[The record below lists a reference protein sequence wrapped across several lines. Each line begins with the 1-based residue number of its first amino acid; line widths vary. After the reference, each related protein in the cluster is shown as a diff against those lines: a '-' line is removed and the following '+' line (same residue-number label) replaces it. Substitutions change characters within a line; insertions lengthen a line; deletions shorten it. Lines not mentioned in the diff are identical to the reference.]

1 MEQTPSVSPSKKETP
16 DAKNFPRV
24 PVADLVPYARNSR
37 THSPEQVARV
47 AASIREFGFLNPV
60 IVDSTGMII
69 AGHCRVMAAQKLG
82 LESVPCVDASH
93 LTEAQKR
100 AYVLADNRL
109 ALDAGWDDEML
120 RIELQDLATGGF
132 DLELTGFTDAEIKDL
147 TLLDEKEEAASPYGD
162 GKGSK
167 KLLERFIEPP
177 VSIIDTRSGRW
188 LERRQKWIDMGVSRG
203 DGRGEE
209 ALTEESKNHGKIF
222 SENLIVPG
230 LGQTSLFDPVLC
242 ELAYLW
248 FSPAGGHVVDPFCGG
263 PPRGIVASALGR
275 AYTGFDIRAEQVEA
289 NERAWEE
296 YEGPRTG
303 GVPNWVHDNAL
314 NIAQHV
320 EPESADFVFS
330 CPPYADLEVYSDD
343 PADLSTMRYEQF
355 LEQYRAII
363 AAACQTLKPH
373 RFACFVVTELRDKKT
388 GFYRGFV
395 RDTVQ
400 AFQDAGLKW
409 HNDAVLLNQI
419 GTGAFRAGRLFNAS
433 RKFVRVH
440 QNVLTFVKGDLKEA
454 VASCG
459 DVSDLFSLPEE
470 ATD

>member
-147 TLLDEKEEAASPYGD
+147 TLLDEKDEAASPYGD

-167 KLLERFIEPP
+167 QLLARFIEPP

-188 LERRQKWIDMGVSRG
+188 SERRQNWIDMGVNRGAGRG
-203 DGRGEE
+203 DE
-209 ALTEESKNHGKIF
+209 ALTEDTKKHGKIF
-222 SENLIVPG
+222 SENITGADLS
-230 LGQTSLFDPVLC
+230 QTSLFDPVLC

-248 FSPAGGHVVDPFCGG
+248 FSPAGGQVVDPFCGG

-289 NERAWEE
+289 NALAWSK
-296 YEGPRTG
+296 YEGPCPG

-314 NIAQHV
+314 NIARHV
-320 EPESADFVFS
+320 PPESADFVFS
-330 CPPYADLEVYSDD
+330 CPPYADLEVYSED
-343 PADLSTMRYEQF
+343 AEDLSTMRYEQF
-355 LEQYRAII
+355 LEQYRAIVD
-363 AAACQTLKPH
+363 AACQTLKPN

-395 RDTVQ
+395 HDTVQ
-400 AFQDAGLKW
+400 AFLDAGLEW
-409 HNDAVLLNQI
+409 HNDAVLLNSL
-419 GTGAFRAGRLFNAS
+419 GSAALRAGRLFNAS
-433 RKFVRVH
+433 RKLVRVH
-440 QNVLTFVKGDLKEA
+440 QNVLTFVKGDLKKAVEA
-454 VASCG
+454 CG
-459 DVSDLFSLPEE
+459 DISDCFAVPEE
-470 ATD
+470 AD

>member
-1 MEQTPSVSPSKKETP
+1 MEQTPSVSPSKKESP
-16 DAKNFPRV
+16 DTKQFPRV

-60 IVDSTGMII
+60 VVDNTGMII

-120 RIELQDLATGGF
+120 RIELQDLAAADF

-147 TLLDEKEEAASPYGD
+147 AVFEEEASAYGEKD
-162 GKGSK
+162 GSK
-167 KLLERFIEPP
+167 QLLARFIEPP

-188 LERRQKWIDMGVSRG
+188 IERRRRWIDMGVSRG

-209 ALTEESKNHGKIF
+209 ALTDEGKQHGKIF
-222 SENLIVPG
+222 AENLTQPG

-248 FSPAGGHVVDPFCGG
+248 FSPTGGYVIDPFCGG

-275 AYTGFDIRAEQVEA
+275 SYTGFDLRAEQVAA
-289 NERAWEE
+289 NELAWKE
-296 YEGPRTG
+296 YEGPRSG
-303 GVPNWVHDNAL
+303 GTPNWVHDNAL

-320 EPESADFVFS
+320 EPESADFIFS
-330 CPPYADLEVYSDD
+330 CPPYGDLEVYSDD

-363 AAACQTLKPH
+363 AAACRTLKPN

-400 AFQDAGLKW
+400 AFQDAGLEW

-419 GTGAFRAGRLFNAS
+419 GTGALRAGRLFNAS
-433 RKFVRVH
+433 RKLVRVH

-454 VASCG
+454 VAACG
-459 DVSDLFSLPEE
+459 DVSDLFSMPEE